1 MSTDQKEGTPL
12 PILDSEEIRVL
23 GALMEKSRATPE
35 YYPMTLNGLTAACN
49 QKTSRN
55 PVVNYEE
62 QTVGLILDRL
72 KRKNMVAT
80 VTGGSSRVVKYRH
93 TIALHY
99 QFTPDEIAVLCL
111 LFLRGPLTP
120 GEINSSSGRLYEFDD
135 LSEVQ
140 QVLEK
145 LSSDAQPFLK
155 LLPRQPGQK
164 EARYLHLF
172 ADETMLET
180 YLNESTSH
188 SNSNTTSNLEE
199 RLRIVEEEL
208 AALKTSFEKLMK
220 EWIG

>member
-1 MSTDQKEGTPL
+1 
-12 PILDSEEIRVL
+12 
-23 GALMEKSRATPE
+23 
-35 YYPMTLNGLTAACN
+35 
-49 QKTSRN
+49 
-55 PVVNYEE
+55 
-62 QTVGLILDRL
+62 
-72 KRKNMVAT
+72 
-80 VTGGSSRVVKYRH
+80 
-93 TIALHY
+93 
-99 QFTPDEIAVLCL
+99 